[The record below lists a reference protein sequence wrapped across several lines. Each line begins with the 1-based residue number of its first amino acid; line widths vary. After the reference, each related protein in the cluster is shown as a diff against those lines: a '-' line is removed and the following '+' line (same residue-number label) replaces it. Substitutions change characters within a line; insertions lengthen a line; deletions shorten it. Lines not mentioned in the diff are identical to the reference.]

1 MSVASQQ
8 GPAAPTVAAAAAASA
23 GPGGAA
29 TGAVRGARGSCQ
41 GFERGGACRERDVSG
56 ARACAV
62 QCAGE
67 AGTIKMAASNS
78 LDEVLCADVD
88 PSAVAAIVGPLDT
101 PRAAAAKT
109 AAHQPLNGSAN
120 GGISNNAAVLVE
132 GRTNCGKIGVRGP
145 AVSGG
150 KVVVSGVGAV
160 QAGGGQGAGA
170 AGGLQGGAALQ
181 AGGEQQQQQAG
192 SSKGA
197 AGGRPVYGVVPTPMT
212 GAQGTQV
219 VNGGVSGTGTGAAP
233 QGSLQSQL
241 ALKGLTKVVTAAGQ
255 AAVIMSKPGTVTAV
269 ASSGQAGAVPLPQ
282 SMQILNMRPGQTI
295 KTTQGTTITPRM
307 ILNQAQVLPA
317 GIRPGQPGQ
326 ITLGPLQGLP
336 PGAQGH
342 LLVKTENGQLQLL
355 RVNTATATPGPLP
368 AAVTTTT
375 TLQQPANAAYRFQA
389 PQNTVALTSSNTTTT
404 SIATQAVPTITAPT
418 TVAVT
423 PGTTVAGTTVVPT
436 QPTSAAPTPT
446 TQQSQATSVG
456 SQTISAESAKTKCKN
471 FLATLLKLAS
481 EQRAPVARNV
491 RTLIQGLIDGRVEPE
506 AFTEE
511 LQKDL
516 NSSPQP
522 CLVPFLKKTLPYLRL
537 SLAKHE
543 LTIEG
548 VRPPPF
554 TAVSPVSGVTTVI
567 PAMSM
572 ARPVAPTTSGTVR
585 MVAPTAVASVSTAT
599 VVQRPA
605 GTTTATSAV
614 AAAATPSRVVAPV
627 RMQGGKTVVAAV
639 RHNTPAVVV
648 AATSTTTTATAT
660 ASATPTATPSAAA
673 PTAATLPAAAKAVT
687 INKALPTKD
696 KDKGKDKVFTYSSSY
711 SSSGAADDDINDVA
725 AMGGVNLGEESQRI
739 LDSTGF
745 VGTQIRSCKDENF
758 LFSAPLTQRIR
769 QICSKYGL
777 DDAPK
782 DVVALVSHATQERLK
797 TIVEKLA
804 VIADHRLEIIKQCD
818 ARYEVKQD
826 VKAQLRFLEEL
837 DKLEKKRKDEQE
849 REMLLR
855 AAKSRSKSEDPEQ
868 AKLKAKAKEMQRVEM
883 EEMRQRDANRTAL
896 NALQGPKKK
905 PKLDLSVADE
915 GGTFSGTFTQKSMPL
930 RPRIKRVNMRDL
942 MFLMEQEKELNKSPL
957 LYRSYLK

>member
-1 MSVASQQ
+1 
-8 GPAAPTVAAAAAASA
+8 
-23 GPGGAA
+23 
-29 TGAVRGARGSCQ
+29 
-41 GFERGGACRERDVSG
+41 
-56 ARACAV
+56 
-62 QCAGE
+62 
-67 AGTIKMAASNS
+67 MAASNS

-88 PSAVAAIVGPLDT
+88 PSAVTAIVGPRDAPLAAPT
-101 PRAAAAKT
+101 KAAAT
-109 AAHQPLNGSAN
+109 QPVNGSAN

-132 GRTNCGKIGVRGP
+132 GRTNGGKIGVRGP

-150 KVVVSGVGAV
+150 KVVLSGVGAV
-160 QAGGGQGAGA
+160 QAAGGQGVGA
-170 AGGLQGGAALQ
+170 VGGPQGGAALQ
-181 AGGEQQQQQAG
+181 GGGEQQQQHQPQLQLQQQQHHGLQTAAAAG
-192 SSKGA
+192 SSTKGA

-219 VNGGVSGTGTGAAP
+219 VNGGVSGAGTGAAP

-255 AAVIMSKPGTVTAV
+255 AAVIMSKPGPVTAV
-269 ASSGQAGAVPLPQ
+269 PNSGQPGGVPLPQ
-282 SMQILNMRPGQTI
+282 GMQIINMRPGQTI
-295 KTTQGTTITPRM
+295 KTTQGTTIAPRM
-307 ILNQAQVLPA
+307 IVNQAQVLPA
-317 GIRPGQPGQ
+317 GIRPGQPGH
-326 ITLGPLQGLP
+326 ITLGALQGLP

-355 RVNTATATPGPLP
+355 RVNTASAQPGQLP

-375 TLQQPANAAYRFQA
+375 TLHQAPNAAYRFQP
-389 PQNTVALTSSNTTTT
+389 PQAGSVAVRSVMATSAGARPTAILLQSQASNTAALSSATTTT
-404 SIATQAVPTITAPT
+404 SIATQAVPAITAPT
-418 TVAVT
+418 TVAVAQ
-423 PGTTVAGTTVVPT
+423 GTTVAGTTVVPT
-436 QPTSAAPTPT
+436 QATQATPTPV
-446 TQQSQATSVG
+446 TQPSQATSVG

-554 TAVSPVSGVTTVI
+554 NAVNPVPGVTTVI
-567 PAMSM
+567 PTMSVG
-572 ARPVAPTTSGTVR
+572 ARPVAPTTSGAVR
-585 MVAPTAVASVSTAT
+585 MVTPTPAAASVSTAT
-599 VVQRPA
+599 IVQRPA
-605 GTTTATSAV
+605 TSTTTATAV
-614 AAAATPSRVVAPV
+614 AATATPSRVVTPV
-627 RMQGGKTVVAAV
+627 RMPGGKTVVTTV
-639 RHNTPAVVV
+639 RQNSPA
-648 AATSTTTTATAT
+648 SL
-660 ASATPTATPSAAA
+660 
-673 PTAATLPAAAKAVT
+673 PTAATTTSTAASATTATTTAASATAAATVPVATKT
-687 INKALPTKD
+687 ITLNKALPSKD
-696 KDKGKDKVFTYSSSY
+696 KDKAKDKLFTYSSSY
-711 SSSGAADDDINDVA
+711 SSSGTADDDINDVA

-758 LFSAPLTQRIR
+758 LLSAPLTQRIR

-782 DVVALVSHATQERLK
+782 DVVAMVSHATQERLK

-804 VIADHRLEIIKQCD
+804 VISDHRLEIIKQCD
-818 ARYEVKQD
+818 SRYDVKQD

-837 DKLEKKRKDEQE
+837 DRLEKKRKDEQE

-905 PKLDLSVADE
+905 PKLDLNVVDDGA
-915 GGTFSGTFTQKSMPL
+915 TFSGTFTQKSMPL

-942 MFLMEQEKELNKSPL
+942 VFLMEQEKELNKAPL

>member
-1 MSVASQQ
+1 
-8 GPAAPTVAAAAAASA
+8 
-23 GPGGAA
+23 
-29 TGAVRGARGSCQ
+29 
-41 GFERGGACRERDVSG
+41 
-56 ARACAV
+56 
-62 QCAGE
+62 
-67 AGTIKMAASNS
+67 MAASNS
-78 LDEVLCADVD
+78 LDEVLCADVV
-88 PSAVAAIVGPLDT
+88 PSGVTAVVGALDT
-101 PRAAAAKT
+101 QRAAPVK
-109 AAHQPLNGSAN
+109 PLPSTPVNGSAH
-120 GGISNNAAVLVE
+120 GGLANNAATLVQ

-145 AVSGG
+145 AVSRGS
-150 KVVVSGVGAV
+150 VVVSGVGAV

-170 AGGLQGGAALQ
+170 VQGGGDLQ
-181 AGGEQQQQQAG
+181 HQAG

-197 AGGRPVYGVVPTPMT
+197 VGGRPVYGVVPTPMT

-219 VNGGVSGTGTGAAP
+219 VNGGVSGAGAGCAP
-233 QGSLQSQL
+233 QGSLQNQL

-255 AAVIMSKPGTVTAV
+255 AAVIMSKPGTVATAPP
-269 ASSGQAGAVPLPQ
+269 SGQAGAVPLPQ

-307 ILNQAQVLPA
+307 IINQTQVLPA

-355 RVNTATATPGPLP
+355 RVNAASANPGQLP
-368 AAVTTTT
+368 TAVTTTT
-375 TLQQPANAAYRFQA
+375 TLQQPHNQAYRFQP
-389 PQNTVALTSSNTTTT
+389 PQNTVALSSNTTTT
-404 SIATQAVPTITAPT
+404 SIATQAVTAISTPA
-418 TVAVT
+418 TVAIT
-423 PGTTVAGTTVVPT
+423 PGSTVAGTTVVTT
-436 QPTSAAPTPT
+436 QPTSATPTPA
-446 TQQSQATSVG
+446 TQQTQASSVG

-554 TAVSPVSGVTTVI
+554 TTVSPVSGVTTVV
-567 PAMSM
+567 PKMPVG
-572 ARPVAPTTSGTVR
+572 RPGAPTTSGTVR
-585 MVAPTAVASVSTAT
+585 MVAPSQVAATAT
-599 VVQRPA
+599 MVQRPPLP
-605 GTTTATSAV
+605 
-614 AAAATPSRVVAPV
+614 AATPTAAPSRMVTPV
-627 RMQGGKTVVAAV
+627 RLPGGKTVMTAV
-639 RHNTPAVVV
+639 RQVSPATMV
-648 AATSTTTTATAT
+648 AATSTTTVATAT
-660 ASATPTATPSAAA
+660 AAASTTTATHPPPA
-673 PTAATLPAAAKAVT
+673 TAANTLPAAVKPLT
-687 INKALPTKD
+687 LNKALPTKD
-696 KDKGKDKVFTYSSSY
+696 KDKAKDKQFSYSSSY
-711 SSSGAADDDINDVA
+711 SSSGTADDDINDVA

-758 LFSAPLTQRIR
+758 LFSSQLSQRIR

-777 DDAPK
+777 EDAPK
-782 DVVALVSHATQERLK
+782 DVVAMVSHATQERLK

-804 VIADHRLEIIKQCD
+804 VISDHRLEIIKQCD

-905 PKLDLSVADE
+905 PKLDLNVADE

>member
-1 MSVASQQ
+1 MQH
-8 GPAAPTVAAAAAASA
+8 TVSS
-23 GPGGAA
+23 PLNPPPLVA
-29 TGAVRGARGSCQ
+29 TGTRGRHS
-41 GFERGGACRERDVSG
+41 
-56 ARACAV
+56 
-62 QCAGE
+62 
-67 AGTIKMAASNS
+67 T
-78 LDEVLCADVD
+78 
-88 PSAVAAIVGPLDT
+88 
-101 PRAAAAKT
+101 
-109 AAHQPLNGSAN
+109 
-120 GGISNNAAVLVE
+120 GI
-132 GRTNCGKIGVRGP
+132 IYHP
-145 AVSGG
+145 
-150 KVVVSGVGAV
+150 
-160 QAGGGQGAGA
+160 
-170 AGGLQGGAALQ
+170 
-181 AGGEQQQQQAG
+181 
-192 SSKGA
+192 
-197 AGGRPVYGVVPTPMT
+197 
-212 GAQGTQV
+212 
-219 VNGGVSGTGTGAAP
+219 
-233 QGSLQSQL
+233 
-241 ALKGLTKVVTAAGQ
+241 
-255 AAVIMSKPGTVTAV
+255 
-269 ASSGQAGAVPLPQ
+269 
-282 SMQILNMRPGQTI
+282 
-295 KTTQGTTITPRM
+295 
-307 ILNQAQVLPA
+307 
-317 GIRPGQPGQ
+317 
-326 ITLGPLQGLP
+326 
-336 PGAQGH
+336 
-342 LLVKTENGQLQLL
+342 
-355 RVNTATATPGPLP
+355 
-368 AAVTTTT
+368 
-375 TLQQPANAAYRFQA
+375 

-605 GTTTATSAV
+605 GTTTGATAV

-627 RMQGGKTVVAAV
+627 RMQGSKTVVAAV

-648 AATSTTTTATAT
+648 AATSTTTTTTAT
-660 ASATPTATPSAAA
+660 AATATATPSAAA

-687 INKALPTKD
+687 VNKALPTKD
-696 KDKGKDKVFTYSSSY
+696 KDKGKDKLFTYSSSY

-758 LFSAPLTQRIR
+758 LFSGPLSQRIR

>member
-1 MSVASQQ
+1 
-8 GPAAPTVAAAAAASA
+8 
-23 GPGGAA
+23 
-29 TGAVRGARGSCQ
+29 
-41 GFERGGACRERDVSG
+41 
-56 ARACAV
+56 
-62 QCAGE
+62 
-67 AGTIKMAASNS
+67 MAASNS

-109 AAHQPLNGSAN
+109 AAIQPLNGSAN
-120 GGISNNAAVLVE
+120 GGISNNAALLVE
-132 GRTNCGKIGVRGP
+132 GRTNCGKIGVSRAP

-150 KVVVSGVGAV
+150 KVVVSGVGAL
-160 QAGGGQGAGA
+160 QAGGGQGSGA
-170 AGGLQGGAALQ
+170 AGGLPGGAALQQ
-181 AGGEQQQQQAG
+181 AGGEQQQQQQQAG
-192 SSKGA
+192 SSSSKGA

-219 VNGGVSGTGTGAAP
+219 VNGGVSGAGTGAAP

-269 ASSGQAGAVPLPQ
+269 PSSGQAGAVPLPQ

-295 KTTQGTTITPRM
+295 KTTQGATITPRM

-355 RVNTATATPGPLP
+355 RVNTASATPGPIP

-375 TLQQPANAAYRFQA
+375 TLQQQPNAAYRFQP
-389 PQNTVALTSSNTTTT
+389 PQNTAALTTSNTTTT

-446 TQQSQATSVG
+446 TQQSQATVG

-599 VVQRPA
+599 VVQRPT
-605 GTTTATSAV
+605 GTTTAATAV

-648 AATSTTTTATAT
+648 APTSTTTTATAT
-660 ASATPTATPSAAA
+660 AATTTATPSAAA
-673 PTAATLPAAAKAVT
+673 TTAATLPAAAKAVT
-687 INKALPTKD
+687 INKTLPTKD
-696 KDKGKDKVFTYSSSY
+696 KDKGKDKLFTY
-711 SSSGAADDDINDVA
+711 SGAADDDINDVA

-905 PKLDLSVADE
+905 PKLDLNVADE

>member
-1 MSVASQQ
+1 
-8 GPAAPTVAAAAAASA
+8 
-23 GPGGAA
+23 
-29 TGAVRGARGSCQ
+29 
-41 GFERGGACRERDVSG
+41 
-56 ARACAV
+56 
-62 QCAGE
+62 
-67 AGTIKMAASNS
+67 MAASNS

-219 VNGGVSGTGTGAAP
+219 VNGGVSGAGTGAAP

-269 ASSGQAGAVPLPQ
+269 PSSGQAGAVPLPQ

-355 RVNTATATPGPLP
+355 RVNTASATPGPLP

-375 TLQQPANAAYRFQA
+375 TLQQPPNAAYRFQP
-389 PQNTVALTSSNTTTT
+389 PQAGSVAVRSVMATSAGARSTAILLQSQPSNTVALTSSNTTTT

-605 GTTTATSAV
+605 GTTTGATAV

-627 RMQGGKTVVAAV
+627 RMQGSKTVVAAV

-648 AATSTTTTATAT
+648 AATSTTTTTTAT
-660 ASATPTATPSAAA
+660 AATATATPSAAA

-687 INKALPTKD
+687 VNKALPTKD
-696 KDKGKDKVFTYSSSY
+696 KDKGKDKLFTYSSSY

-758 LFSAPLTQRIR
+758 LFSGPLSQRIR

-818 ARYEVKQD
+818 ARYE
-826 VKAQLRFLEEL
+826 RT
-837 DKLEKKRKDEQE
+837 
-849 REMLLR
+849 
-855 AAKSRSKSEDPEQ
+855 PEQ